1 MASST
6 QKSGFPASLILKAG
20 SPRYSTSNK
29 LDSLAY
35 KQPKVRSRAY
45 SFYKSFFPSLLVS
58 PNPILIDLP
67 LATFGDFAFPIH
79 TTRDFQPLLGTLP
92 DILFQMIR
100 FGSTTHLTE

>member
-45 SFYKSFFPSLLVS
+45 SSYKSFFPSLLVR

-67 LATFGDFAFPIH
+67 LATTATFGDFAFPIH
-79 TTRDFQPLLGTLP
+79 TTRNFHPLRSHE
-92 DILFQMIR
+92 D
-100 FGSTTHLTE
+100 

>member
-6 QKSGFPASLILKAG
+6 QKSDFPASLILKAG
-20 SPRYSTSNK
+20 SLRYSTSNK

-45 SFYKSFFPSLLVS
+45 SSYKSFFPSLWVR

-67 LATFGDFAFPIH
+67 SELLGHIQLNRIHTPATFGDFSFPIS
-79 TTRDFQPLLGTLP
+79 RC
-92 DILFQMIR
+92 
-100 FGSTTHLTE
+100 